1 MRFVCTSKDMWEV
14 IANLEELNVT
24 PPPPLGILPGTYG
37 VLTVSDRQ
45 APRGVP
51 GGNWGDPEYG
61 MIKTSPEG
69 SRQLGKGRLKKY
81 AALGQFGIRKRG

>member
-1 MRFVCTSKDMWEV
+1 MHIQGYVGS
-14 IANLEELNVT
+14 NLQSGRIERN
-24 PPPPLGILPGTYG
+24 PPPLGILPGTYG

-69 SRQLGKGRLKKY
+69 SRQLGKGHLKKY